1 MINTGTST
9 KRAALYLAVLATFA
23 PTGHAAS
30 DTLDELSLEDL
41 VKTEIT
47 SVSRKSQSMSDVPAA
62 AFVITSEDIRRSGA
76 SALPDVL
83 RMAPGIEV
91 AQIDNGR
98 YAVSARG
105 FNGRFAN
112 KLQVLV
118 DGRSI
123 YHPVFSG
130 VMWELDPIPLVE
142 IERIEII
149 RGSGAV
155 MWGANAV
162 NGVINII
169 SKHTRNQSG
178 AAIDV
183 SAGNKGAANV
193 YARIGQQASDA
204 TSWKLSAQGRQ
215 IDPSKLYDS
224 RSESVD
230 RLENA
235 VVDFRLDHDLST
247 GRELSIWGN
256 ASRSTTQERWDLSFP
271 LLGVAMPISYP
282 TQKLHSESLVG
293 RYRWLSDHGI
303 ESSIQGSV
311 TTSGIDI
318 TNFFHEE
325 RTTYD
330 LDYQGRYA
338 VGRHDILWGFS
349 HRRSSDEIST
359 GEPYIAMRSPTYIQR
374 NTGLFIHDDW
384 TLIPENLKLGLGIR
398 SDKTS
403 ANGTNLSTNATL
415 LWTPTRT
422 DSAWLKFA
430 QAPRT
435 SSRGER
441 DVSILAG
448 ASMLSFPGLGS
459 VPMITYVNGSG
470 QMSSEKAK
478 GMEIGFRKQFYSTF
492 SADIN
497 AYRYRY
503 TKLRSGGQTGMATCS
518 AMLAMFSSIPYD
530 PATCATF
537 SVPDGT
543 PLLFNFS
550 STDNSGAG
558 WSDGVEFSADWLVT
572 SNWRLQ
578 LSYTWSKLRLDAS
591 SNSAVNADGE
601 IMERAVPRHYGS
613 LRSQWNI
620 TRNQQFD
627 LWIRGSAGVDRLNL
641 IDPVPSTTGA
651 PTFTRVPGYVTLD
664 LRYAY
669 RVNKDLEFALIGR
682 NLLSNHRLEYIS
694 DFIPTATTAITP
706 TWLISTRWSF

>member
-1 MINTGTST
+1 MQRTPLWIALI
-9 KRAALYLAVLATFA
+9 AAWPCTY
-23 PTGHAAS
+23 AADS
-30 DTLDELSLEDL
+30 ALDDLSLEDL
-41 VKTEIT
+41 TKTEIT
-47 SVSRKSQSMSDVPAA
+47 SVSRKSQSMTDIAAA
-62 AFVITSEDIRRSGA
+62 AFVITAEDIRRSGA
-76 SALPDVL
+76 QALPDVL

-130 VMWELDPIPLVE
+130 VLWELDPIPLE
-142 IERIEII
+142 DIERIEIM
-149 RGSGAV
+149 RGAGAV

-169 SKHTRNQSG
+169 SKHTRHQDG
-178 AAIDV
+178 AAVSV
-183 SAGNKGAANV
+183 SAGNKGTANV
-193 YARIGQQASDA
+193 YARIGQQASET
-204 TSWKLSAQGRQ
+204 TSWKLSAQGRHVE
-215 IDPSKLYDS
+215 PSRKYGTEADS
-224 RSESVD
+224 ID

-235 VVDFRLDHDLST
+235 VVDFRLDHDLTS
-247 GRELSIWGN
+247 GRDLSIWGN
-256 ASRSTTQERWDLSFP
+256 ASRSTTRELWDLSFP
-271 LLGVAMPISYP
+271 GLGITLLPVSP

-293 RYRWLSDHGI
+293 RYRWLSDGGV
-303 ESSIQGSV
+303 ESSIQASV
-311 TTSGIDI
+311 NTSGIDI
-318 TNFFHEE
+318 TNFIREE

-349 HRRSSDEIST
+349 HRRSSDEVSS
-359 GEPYIAMRSPTYIQR
+359 GEPYIAFRNASYIQR
-374 NTGLFIHDDW
+374 NTGLFVHDDW
-384 TLIPENLKLGLGIR
+384 TLVPENLKLGLGLR
-398 SDKTS
+398 GDKTS
-403 ANGTNLSTNATL
+403 ANGTNLSANATL

-435 SSRGER
+435 SARGER

-448 ASMLSFPGLGS
+448 GSVIEYPGLGAL
-459 VPMITYVNGSG
+459 PMITYVNGNG
-470 QMSSEKAK
+470 RLDPEKAR
-478 GMEIGFRKQFYSTF
+478 GVEVGFRKQFSSTF

-503 TKLRSGGQTGMATCS
+503 SKLRGGSQTGMTTCS
-518 AMLAMFSSIPYD
+518 AALSGFTGIPYA

-537 SVPDGT
+537 GIPDGT
-543 PLLFNFS
+543 PLLFNFIA
-550 STDNSGAG
+550 TENAGAG
-558 WSDGVEFSADWLVT
+558 WSDGIELSADWLVT
-572 SNWRLQ
+572 AGWRLQ

-591 SNSAVNADGE
+591 ANPSVNADGE
-601 IMERAVPRHYGS
+601 IIERGAPRHYGS

-620 TRNQQFD
+620 TRSQQFD
-627 LWIRGSAGVDRLNL
+627 VWIRGAAGLDRVNL
-641 IDPVPSTTGA
+641 IDPVPNATGA
-651 PTFTRVPGYVTLD
+651 PTYTRVPGYVTLD

-682 NLLSNHRLEYIS
+682 NLLHSQRLEYAS
-694 DFIPTATTAITP
+694 DFLPTVKTAITP